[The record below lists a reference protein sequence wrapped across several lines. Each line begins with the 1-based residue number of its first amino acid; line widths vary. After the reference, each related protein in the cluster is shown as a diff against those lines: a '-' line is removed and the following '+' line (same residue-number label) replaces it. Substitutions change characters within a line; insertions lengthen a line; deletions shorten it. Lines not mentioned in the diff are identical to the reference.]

1 MAKVMINRAT
11 KRKHNIIGYLFLS
24 PWLLGFLVF
33 TAFPFFYTIYIS
45 FHSVTVTGLGIK
57 YQFIGLINYINALF
71 RDTYA
76 WGTVTYP
83 QMIIDLV
90 MNLAIFVPTV
100 TVISLILAL
109 LLNQNIKGRGL
120 LRTIYFLPVIILSGP
135 VMSQFINTGVNNVEG
150 VERVFVYQIIWNY
163 SPDLAQALDVLFGNF
178 SLVLWFTGIPI
189 VLYINGLQK
198 INRQLYEAAQIDGAT
213 SWQALWKITI
223 PIIKPIALIVAIFT
237 IVQIGTS
244 PLNPTQWIIDTVMNN
259 RTTGQGKAAAYVWI
273 YSLVMLGAIGIA
285 VLLLRDRSK
294 NEVFVDIRSK
304 QDLRIA
310 KINRRAKLKKLLNPL
325 TFMKTY
331 KELREEKRKKKQ
343 RDKEALMSANKEEG

>member
-1 MAKVMINRAT
+1 MLLIRTDWRASLKVSLVMNTYDDGTRIIINYSETAENMALIVDPLSYLVVELIWQVNINAT

-150 VERVFVYQIIWNY
+150 VERVFVIR
-163 SPDLAQALDVLFGNF
+163 LLELF
-178 SLVLWFTGIPI
+178 S
-189 VLYINGLQK
+189 
-198 INRQLYEAAQIDGAT
+198 
-213 SWQALWKITI
+213 
-223 PIIKPIALIVAIFT
+223 
-237 IVQIGTS
+237 
-244 PLNPTQWIIDTVMNN
+244 
-259 RTTGQGKAAAYVWI
+259 
-273 YSLVMLGAIGIA
+273 
-285 VLLLRDRSK
+285 
-294 NEVFVDIRSK
+294 
-304 QDLRIA
+304 
-310 KINRRAKLKKLLNPL
+310 
-325 TFMKTY
+325 
-331 KELREEKRKKKQ
+331 
-343 RDKEALMSANKEEG
+343 